1 MFIIKSE
8 EYIIIPDMITMNR
21 ERESKLCFHDAVQQQ
36 WMSRRNEI

>member
-8 EYIIIPDMITMNR
+8 EYIIIIPDMITMNR

-36 WMSRRNEI
+36 WMNG